1 MVAVDRLSALRL
13 LRDAHLRPFGGEHRI
28 DHFPQ
33 LRRAADSVR
42 LWLLPQ
48 TAERAVG
55 CGALLRAFRQLRPL
69 SVAEVPPPQK
79 DQNTHRHGEIHFPLS
94 AVDELRQ
101 GNGRLRA
108 GSDPPTAAVLPKH
121 SNVRT
126 HWRRT
131 GLVGQESSAADVIR
145 EFSVLCCFAVGVF
158 AAALSAGFL
167 SVLLAI
173 FVAEDGNQ
181 RLVPLLPHFRLHWSN
196 RP

>member
-1 MVAVDRLSALRL
+1 MVAVGRLSALRL

-42 LWLLPQ
+42 IRLLPQ
-48 TAERAVG
+48 TAERVVG

-101 GNGRLRA
+101 GNGPVRA
-108 GSDPPTAAVLPKH
+108 GSDPPTAAVLPERA
-121 SNVRT
+121 NVRT
-126 HWRRT
+126 RRRRT
-131 GLVGQESSAADVIR
+131 RLVGQESSAAEVIR
-145 EFSVLCCFAVGVF
+145 EFAVLRCVVVGVS
-158 AAALSAGFL
+158 AAALSADFF

-173 FVAEDGNQ
+173 FVAEDGDQ
-181 RLVPLLPHFRLHWSN
+181 R
-196 RP
+196 